1 MKRNAYKALV
11 NKPEEKRYLKHLV
24 EDASKCILKK
34 TFKKQGKPAGELLTA
49 FKLALRSYQY

>member
-1 MKRNAYKALV
+1 MEVKRNAYKALV

-49 FKLALRSYQY
+49 FKWR